1 MRPIETTFIRHH
13 VGSHSCDEKNTAEK
27 KNSLQKK
34 ERRQHISVPTV
45 IVAETGKLSNV
56 EGGKMMQLIHQM
68 SLIWCPKYL
77 VHGKNLF
84 QKTRH

>member
-1 MRPIETTFIRHH
+1 MLGAT
-13 VGSHSCDEKNTAEK
+13 VVMK
-27 KNSLQKK
+27 KTQLKK
-34 ERRQHISVPTV
+34 KVCKKTERRQHISEPTV